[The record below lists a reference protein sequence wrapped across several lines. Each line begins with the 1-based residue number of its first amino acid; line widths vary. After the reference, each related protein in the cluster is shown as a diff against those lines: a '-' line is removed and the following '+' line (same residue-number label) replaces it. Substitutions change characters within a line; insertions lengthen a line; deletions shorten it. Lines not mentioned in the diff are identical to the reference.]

1 MVSAGLL
8 LPFLF
13 LVMSSLVDP
22 RHLGQAFLSSPLA
35 SGADVSQPLI
45 ILVVA
50 LALAGIAILI
60 LFAKD
65 RI

>member
-8 LPFLF
+8 VPVLF
-13 LVMSSLVDP
+13 LLLSSFVDLRRLDHALP
-22 RHLGQAFLSSPLA
+22 SPLA
-35 SGADVSQPLI
+35 SAADVSQPLI
-45 ILVVA
+45 ILIVA
-50 LALAGIAILI
+50 VALAGIAILI

>member
-8 LPFLF
+8 VTVLF
-13 LVMSSLVDP
+13 LLPSSFVDLSTLD
-22 RHLGQAFLSSPLA
+22 HEFLSPLA
-35 SGADVSQPLI
+35 SGANVSQPLI

>member
-8 LPFLF
+8 VPVLF
-13 LVMSSLVDP
+13 LLLSSFVD
-22 RHLGQAFLSSPLA
+22 LGRLDRAFLSLLA

-50 LALAGIAILI
+50 IALAGIAILI

>member
-8 LPFLF
+8 VPLLF
-13 LVMSSLVDP
+13 FTLSSFVDLSQLD
-22 RHLGQAFLSSPLA
+22 HAFPSPLA
-35 SGADVSQPLI
+35 SAADVSQPLI
-45 ILVVA
+45 ILIVA
-50 LALAGIAILI
+50 VALAGIAILI

>member
-8 LPFLF
+8 VPVLLLLLSSFVALSHLDHEFL
-13 LVMSSLVDP
+13 
-22 RHLGQAFLSSPLA
+22 SPLA
-35 SGADVSQPLI
+35 SGANVSQPLI